1 MKTTITSLKMVNVY
15 YVIFQIVQIVKT
27 LILVRCVIKLT
38 IIFSIMINA

>member
-38 IIFSIMINA
+38 IIFSMMINA